1 MLGRSLFGLLSLSS
15 ALPVALSLFI
25 FIFASPGISAD
36 RKVDLELVLAADISG
51 SMDQEE
57 AVLQR
62 TGFINA
68 IRHPEVIATIQ
79 RGRYGRIAITYVE
92 WAGDLFQTTLV
103 DWTEVSD
110 EASAEAF
117 ARAVA
122 EPPVRRAM
130 WTSISTV
137 IDYAVAS
144 FDNNGFGAHRKVID
158 ISGDGPNNSGGYA
171 PSARDRA
178 VAKGVTING
187 LPIIN
192 NRPGPFG
199 FMPMPNLDLYYED
212 CVIGGFGAFVIVAN
226 GFKDFARAVRRKMIL
241 EIAADAPSR
250 PLLHL
255 AAERYR
261 PTCDAGELQIQRFQ
275 NQLP

>member
-1 MLGRSLFGLLSLSS
+1 VYGAINGTSKRRLSELICALVML
-15 ALPVALSLFI
+15 ALHAPLAAI
-25 FIFASPGISAD
+25 AED
-36 RKVDLELVLAADISG
+36 RRVDLELVLAADISG
-51 SMDQEE
+51 SMDHEE

-79 RGRYGRIAITYVE
+79 RGRYGRIAVTYVE
-92 WAGDLFQTTLV
+92 WAGVTHQATLV
-103 DWTEVSD
+103 NWTEIHD

-117 ARAVA
+117 AIAIA
-122 EPPVRRAM
+122 APPVRTAF

-137 IDYAVAS
+137 IDYALGSLA
-144 FDNNGFGAHRKVID
+144 DNGFKALRQVID

-171 PSARDRA
+171 PQARDRA

-192 NRPGPFG
+192 NRPGPYG
-199 FMPMPNLDLYYED
+199 FMPMPNLDHYYED
-212 CVIGGFGAFVIVAN
+212 CVIGGFAAFVIVAN
-226 GFKDFARAVRRKMIL
+226 GFQDFARAVRRKMLL
-241 EIAADAPSR
+241 EIAGRQPKM

-261 PTCDAGELQIQRFQ
+261 PPCDAGEIQLRQYRDQF
-275 NQLP
+275 P